1 MDGELKDVV
10 EMIVDKTGLLQ
21 AFRAE
26 GTMESESRAENI
38 QEFLG
43 VAAEFEETHEDIEG
57 TLESLEELRAAGVAD
72 VPASAEPEP
81 VVVSAPAPEP
91 GPSAPVSSFEA
102 LVGAR
107 DAAGSNP
114 LDSLAAP
121 ALSPQDAL
129 AAAIAGNAY
138 AAPTEMPAGAVHA
151 DEIERTYGPL
161 TCKALPA
168 LMEWLALRSDLDS
181 LAGETHAITMM
192 TIHSAK
198 GLEFPVVF
206 VVGKA
211 VVPDKSYAVPAGQAA
226 KETEKKEEKKPEPPK
241 DPEVQ
246 KLLQERERAL
256 SEMRRLNDSIKDEK
270 ISAQIDH
277 LEEVTGKIID
287 QVVAQPKKRSQIRRF
302 LDYYLPTTLK
312 LLNAYD
318 RMAAAGVDGE
328 NISVTKEKIEDMMD
342 TIVKAFDKQL
352 DGLFGEEALDVST
365 DITVMEN
372 LLAREGLAGGQIGE
386 ENGGVKLEL

>member
-1 MDGELKDVV
+1 MEKRVRRSTAPIYLVGVV
-10 EMIVDKTGLLQ
+10 WLVL
-21 AFRAE
+21 A
-26 GTMESESRAENI
+26 
-38 QEFLG
+38 
-43 VAAEFEETHEDIEG
+43 
-57 TLESLEELRAAGVAD
+57 
-72 VPASAEPEP
+72 
-81 VVVSAPAPEP
+81 
-91 GPSAPVSSFEA
+91 VSSSHSMGMGDA
-102 LVGAR
+102 L
-107 DAAGSNP
+107 
-114 LDSLAAP
+114 
-121 ALSPQDAL
+121 L
-129 AAAIAGNAY
+129 AAA
-138 AAPTEMPAGAVHA
+138 
-151 DEIERTYGPL
+151 L
-161 TCKALPA
+161 
-168 LMEWLALRSDLDS
+168 
-181 LAGETHAITMM
+181 
-192 TIHSAK
+192 SA
-198 GLEFPVVF
+198 VVF

-211 VVPDKSYAVPAGQAA
+211 VFPDKSYAVPAGQAA

-246 KLLQERERAL
+246 KLLQERERAV

-372 LLAREGLAGGQIGE
+372 LLAREGLAGGQISE
-386 ENGGVKLEL
+386 ENGSVKLEL